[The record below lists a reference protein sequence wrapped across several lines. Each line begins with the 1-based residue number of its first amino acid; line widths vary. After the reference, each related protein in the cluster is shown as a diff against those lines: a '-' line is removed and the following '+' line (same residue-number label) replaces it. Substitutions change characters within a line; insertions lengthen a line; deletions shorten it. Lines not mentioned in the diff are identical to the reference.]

1 MTLSIFFGTGVTPSI
16 KAKAADSFATGSD
29 NIKTEIK
36 TELQADGTY
45 NVILE
50 TYATAKTQYKNEK
63 LTDRRNTDYLF
74 VLDASSNM
82 INNSS
87 CSGWRHFDSTLTMEN
102 VNQSENATKDPEG
115 TGIQYDLTASRYYM
129 RSADGKYYPIKT
141 AINTTERKK
150 TVGVLT
156 IKQYYWAYYV
166 DDAGKYYAFING
178 NSANLAEYADRT
190 AFETAVANLENSAAS
205 SSKRNNSDR
214 KGTTVVSGA
223 HYRYIDG
230 SSEQATAMEC
240 MQTSVQAMINNIA
253 SGTTNS
259 RIAVTQF
266 GSSSSDYSKTG
277 YYRTDGDSY
286 QFIQAITGTQAQ
298 YKTAWIDASDKTSV
312 NTLLGHIDNMYVS
325 EGSSENAK
333 GNYGTVNAYA
343 NHGLDL
349 AKSIAVNS
357 DSDYSATGDRTLA
370 VIFLSSGVLGDGSDT
385 ATVAQNAITSANAL
399 KDLGASIYT
408 MKIGTASATDFDS
421 NAFLEAIS
429 SKHLAP
435 TSMTEFGDTNPNGVT
450 NYNQGNGTIDTTITN
465 SMSSAVYDTSSI
477 RIVAIPTSPI
487 IKQYL
492 SDALKLATGST
503 TVKFTKKYVAGTA
516 DSDGNITWGSES
528 SVSGITTNYNKETKV
543 ITIKNY
549 KYSDNYID
557 ASHPGKKLRITIS
570 NLAANEAADLTNAN
584 ISTSAGIYKSDS
596 DTTPVLDF
604 ATPSISVPVYNY
616 NLGFALTAK
625 STIGGD
631 NAKYLSV
638 SDTPNK
644 QTKNTTVSSDNALEI
659 SADGK
664 SADVNITPTSNTS
677 NVKYLLCQTDSGNYE
692 WIGVRFN
699 PASNILFEENYM
711 TNATTGNVEW
721 ATEGTALSTNQAL
734 PDANTAYGYSSAYAE
749 NTTFSNGTT
758 LKATVDATNNRTDT
772 KTFTFKGDAFDLIS
786 ACGKT
791 TGMLLVT
798 VKNSEGN
805 LIKGYIV
812 DTYYRD
818 NDGLASNGLLC
829 QTPVIKYQGTYDEY
843 TVQVTGAYLSG
854 ASAISQYSAKAENTS
869 SEEDLYDLLE
879 QTGMLEIDDDNLE
892 ILWFDDNSVL
902 NSAMGISEYSARSA
916 SSSRVAT
923 PTSLD
928 CYIDGIRIYNP
939 LEDDSTYSDAEKGAT
954 YYNVVDKL
962 TDSDSVNGFAFV
974 ESAYNGASLDFATY
988 KQYGPTNEFYLKK
1001 STSDSA
1007 LAFKVTADSSS
1018 KVMLGLRSVDG
1029 SDIVVKIGGTQFTI
1043 SSPTEM
1049 FYDITNCITFE
1060 NGNAVVTVENTS
1072 NGLLAVNT
1080 VKVSGA
1086 NLTTL
1091 SAEDMP
1097 IAYTML
1103 NIGGEDAIVDGGV
1116 IKVLAD
1122 DTTDTEDSSQSPDQF
1137 GGMTSFTNVFSMLVS
1152 IIKDVFNSIFEAM
1165 PLFFWGV
1172 NNESLH

>member
-16 KAKAADSFATGSD
+16 KAKAADATATDSD
-29 NIKTEIK
+29 NIKTEIT

-82 INNSS
+82 INNNS
-87 CSGWRHFDSTLTMEN
+87 CSAWRHFDSTLTMEG
-102 VNQSENATKDPEG
+102 VTGGENATKDPGG
-115 TGIQYDLTASRYYM
+115 TGTKFDLTANKYYM
-129 RSADGKYYPIKT
+129 RTADGKYYPIQA

-150 TVGVLT
+150 SWGVLT
-156 IKQYYWAYYV
+156 ITQYYWAYFV
-166 DDAGKYYAFING
+166 DDAGKYYAFDGG
-178 NSANLAEYADRT
+178 NSASLIEYADRA
-190 AFETAVANLENSAAS
+190 AFETAVNNCEHSAAS
-205 SSKRNNSDR
+205 STKRDNGDR
-214 KGTTVVSGA
+214 KDTTVVRGA

-230 SSEQATAMEC
+230 SSEQAAAMEC

-253 SGTTNS
+253 NGTTNS

-277 YYRTDGDSY
+277 YYSDTA
-286 QFIQAITGTQAQ
+286 FTQAITGTKAQ
-298 YKTAWIDASDKTSV
+298 FAAAWYDANDRAKV
-312 NTLLGHIDNMYVS
+312 NTILSHIDNMYVC
-325 EGSSENAK
+325 EGSSTNAK

-349 AKSIAVNS
+349 AKSIATNS
-357 DSDYSATGDRTLA
+357 GSDYTATGDRTLA
-370 VIFLSSGVLGDGSDT
+370 VIFLSSGVLGNGSDT
-385 ATVAQNAITSANAL
+385 ATVLQNSITSANAL
-399 KDLGASIYT
+399 KELGASLYT
-408 MKIGTASATDFDS
+408 MKIGTASSADLDA

-429 SKHLAP
+429 SKYLTP
-435 TSMTEFGDTNPNGVT
+435 TSLTELGDANPNGVT
-450 NYNQGNGTIDTTITN
+450 NYNQGSGTIDSTITN
-465 SMSSAVYDTSSI
+465 NMSSAVYDTSSI
-477 RIVAIPTSPI
+477 RVVAIPTNPI
-487 IKQYL
+487 IKLYL
-492 SDALKLATGST
+492 SDALKLATGT
-503 TVKFTKKYVAGTA
+503 TTIKTEKKSVAGTA
-516 DSDGNITWGSES
+516 DSAGNITWGTES
-528 SVSGITTNYNKETKV
+528 NFSGITANYAASTKL

-557 ASHPGKKLRITIS
+557 ASHPGKKLRIIIKGFV
-570 NLAANEAADLTNAN
+570 ANDDADLTNTN
-584 ISTSAGIYKSDS
+584 ISTSTGIYKSDS

-604 ATPSISVPVYNY
+604 KTPSISIPVYNY

-625 STIGGD
+625 NTLGGD

-638 SDTPNK
+638 SDNIDIQKTN
-644 QTKNTTVSSDNALEI
+644 NSVSSDNSLEI

-664 SADVNITPTSNTS
+664 SADVSITPTSNTGD
-677 NVKYLLCQTDSGNYE
+677 VKYLLCQTDSGSYE

-699 PASNILFEENYM
+699 PASNVLFEEDYM
-711 TNATTGNVEW
+711 TNATTGNVAW
-721 ATEGTALSTNQAL
+721 ATEGTALSTSQAL
-734 PDANTAYGYSSAYAE
+734 PDANTAYGYSSAYAG

-758 LKATVDATNNRTDT
+758 LKATVDAANNRTDT

-798 VKNSEGN
+798 VKNSAGN
-805 LIKGYIV
+805 LVKGYIV

-829 QTPVIKYQGTYDEY
+829 QTPVIKYQGAYDEY

-854 ASAISQYSAKAENTS
+854 ASAVSQYSTRTASAS

-879 QTGMLEIDDDNLE
+879 QTGMLELDGDNIE
-892 ILWFDDNSVL
+892 VLWFDDNSVL
-902 NSAMGISEYSARSA
+902 NSAMGISAYSARSA
-916 SSSRVAT
+916 SSSRAAT

-939 LEDDSTYSDAEKGAT
+939 LEDDSSYSDAEKGAT

-1001 STSDSA
+1001 STSGSA
-1007 LAFKVTADSSS
+1007 LAFKVNANSSS

-1029 SDIVVKIGGTQFTI
+1029 SDVVVKIGGTQFTI

-1049 FYDITNCITFE
+1049 FYDITDCITFE
-1060 NGNAVVTVENTS
+1060 NGSAVVTVENAS
-1072 NGLLAVNT
+1072 DGLLAVNT

-1086 NLTTL
+1086 NLTAL
-1091 SAEDMP
+1091 PSEDMP
-1097 IAYTML
+1097 VAYTMI
-1103 NIGGEDAIVDGGV
+1103 NIGGQDAIVDGGV
-1116 IKVLAD
+1116 VKALAD
-1122 DTTDTEDSSQSPDQF
+1122 DTADTEDGSQSSDQF
-1137 GGMTSFTNVFSMLVS
+1137 GGMTSFTDIFGMIIS

-1165 PLFFWGV
+1165 PLLLGGK
-1172 NNESLH
+1172 

>member
-16 KAKAADSFATGSD
+16 KAKAADATATDSD

-45 NVILE
+45 KVILE

-82 INNSS
+82 INNNS
-87 CSGWRHFDSTLTMEN
+87 CSAWRHFDSTLTMEG
-102 VNQSENATKDPEG
+102 VTGGENATKDPGG
-115 TGIQYDLTASRYYM
+115 TGTKFDLTSNRYYM
-129 RSADGKYYPIKT
+129 RSADGKYYTIQA

-150 TVGVLT
+150 SWGVLT
-156 IKQYYWAYYV
+156 ITQYYWAYFV
-166 DDAGKYYAFING
+166 DEAGKYYAFDGG
-178 NSANLAEYADRT
+178 NSASLIEYADRA
-190 AFETAVANLENSAAS
+190 AFETAVNNCEHSAAS
-205 SSKRNNSDR
+205 STKRDNGDR
-214 KGTTVVSGA
+214 KGTTVVRGA

-230 SSEQATAMEC
+230 SSEQAAAMEC

-253 SGTTNS
+253 NGTTNS

-266 GSSSSDYSKTG
+266 GSTTDSDQTKAYAKTG
-277 YYRTDGDSY
+277 YYSGTA
-286 QFIQAITGTQAQ
+286 FTQAVTGSKAQ
-298 YKTAWIDASDKTSV
+298 FAAAWYDANDRAKV
-312 NTLLGHIDNMYVS
+312 NTILSHIDNMYVC
-325 EGSSENAK
+325 EGSSTNSK

-349 AKSIAVNS
+349 AKNIALNS
-357 DSDYSATGDRTLA
+357 GSDYTATGDRTLA
-370 VIFLSSGVLGDGSDT
+370 VIFLSSGVLGNGSDT
-385 ATVAQNAITSANAL
+385 ATVLQNSITSANAL
-399 KDLGASIYT
+399 KELGASLYT
-408 MKIGTASATDFDS
+408 MKIGTASSADLDA

-429 SKHLAP
+429 SKYLTP
-435 TSMTEFGDTNPNGVT
+435 TSLTELGDANPNGVT
-450 NYNQGNGTIDTTITN
+450 NYNQGSGTIDSTITN
-465 SMSSAVYDTSSI
+465 NMSSAVYDTSSI
-477 RIVAIPTSPI
+477 RVVAIPTNPI
-487 IKQYL
+487 IKQHL
-492 SDALKLATGST
+492 SDALKLATGT
-503 TVKFTKKYVAGTA
+503 TTIKFEKKYVAGTA
-516 DSDGNITWGSES
+516 DSAGNITWGAES
-528 SVSGITTNYNKETKV
+528 NVSGISTGYNTSTKI

-557 ASHPGKKLRITIS
+557 ASHPGKKLRVIMTG
-570 NLAANEAADLTNAN
+570 LVANDVANLTNTN

-604 ATPSISVPVYNY
+604 KTPSISIPVYNY

-625 STIGGD
+625 NTLGGD

-638 SDTPNK
+638 SDTIDIQKTN
-644 QTKNTTVSSDNALEI
+644 NTVSSDNALEI

-664 SADVNITPTSNTS
+664 SADVNITPTSNTGD
-677 NVKYLLCQTDSGNYE
+677 VKYLLCQTDSGSYE

-699 PASNILFEENYM
+699 PASNVLFEEDYM
-711 TNATTGNVEW
+711 TNASTGNVAW

-734 PDANTAYGYSSAYAE
+734 PDANTAYGYSSAYAG

-758 LKATVDATNNRTDT
+758 LKATVDASNNRTDT

-798 VKNSEGN
+798 VKNSAGN
-805 LIKGYIV
+805 LVKGYIV

-829 QTPVIKYQGTYDEY
+829 QTPVIKYQGAYDEY

-854 ASAISQYSAKAENTS
+854 ASAVSQYSTRTTAS

-879 QTGMLEIDDDNLE
+879 QTGMLELDGDNLE
-892 ILWFDDNSVL
+892 VLWFDDNSVL
-902 NSAMGISEYSARSA
+902 NSAMGISAYSARSA
-916 SSSRVAT
+916 STSRAAT

-939 LEDDSTYSDAEKGAT
+939 LEDDSSYSDAEKGAT

-1001 STSDSA
+1001 STSGSA
-1007 LAFKVTADSSS
+1007 LAFKVNANSSS

-1029 SDIVVKIGGTQFTI
+1029 SDVVVKIGGTQFTI

-1049 FYDITNCITFE
+1049 FYDITDCITFE
-1060 NGNAVVTVENTS
+1060 NGSAVVTVENAS
-1072 NGLLAVNT
+1072 DGLLAVNT

-1086 NLTTL
+1086 NLTAL
-1091 SAEDMP
+1091 SSEDMP
-1097 IAYTML
+1097 VAYTMI
-1103 NIGGEDAIVDGGV
+1103 NIGGQDAVVDGGV
-1116 IKVLAD
+1116 VKVLAD
-1122 DTTDTEDSSQSPDQF
+1122 DTTTDTEDGSQSSDQF
-1137 GGMTSFTNVFSMLVS
+1137 GGMTSFTDVFSTIIS
-1152 IIKDVFNSIFEAM
+1152 IIKDIFNSIFEAM
-1165 PLFFWGV
+1165 PLLLGGK
-1172 NNESLH
+1172 

>member
-1 MTLSIFFGTGVTPSI
+1 MTLSIFFGTGVAPSI
-16 KAKAADSFATGSD
+16 KAKAADASATDSD
-29 NIKTEIK
+29 NIKTEIT

-45 NVILE
+45 NIILE
-50 TYATAKTQYKNEK
+50 TYATAKAQYKNEK

-87 CSGWRHFDSTLTMEN
+87 CSAWRHFDSTLTMEG
-102 VNQSENATKDPEG
+102 VTGGESATKDPGSTG
-115 TGIQYDLTASRYYM
+115 TKFDLTANKYYM
-129 RSADGKYYPIKT
+129 RTADGKYYPIQA
-141 AINTTERKK
+141 AINTTKRSKNWI
-150 TVGVLT
+150 GVLSIT
-156 IKQYYWAYYV
+156 QYYWAYFV
-166 DDAGKYYAFING
+166 DDAGKYYAFDG
-178 NSANLAEYADRT
+178 GDSASLIEYADRA
-190 AFETAVANLENSAAS
+190 AFETAVNNCEHSAAS
-205 SSKRNNSDR
+205 TTKNENGDR
-214 KGTTVVSGA
+214 KETTVVTGA

-230 SSEQATAMEC
+230 SSEQAAAMEC

-253 SGTTNS
+253 NGTTDS

-266 GSSSSDYSKTG
+266 GSTTDTDSAKAYAKTG
-277 YYRTDGDSY
+277 YYSDTA
-286 QFIQAITGTQAQ
+286 FTQAITGTKAQ
-298 YKTAWIDASDKTSV
+298 FAAAWYDTNDRAKV
-312 NTLLGHIDNMYVS
+312 NTLLNHIDNMYVC
-325 EGSSENAK
+325 EGSSTNSK

-349 AKSIAVNS
+349 AKNIALNS
-357 DSDYSATGDRTLA
+357 GSDYTATGDRTLA
-370 VIFLSSGVLGDGSDT
+370 VIFLSSGVLGNGSDT
-385 ATVAQNAITSANAL
+385 ETVLQNSITSANAL
-399 KDLGASIYT
+399 KELGASLYT
-408 MKIGTASATDFDS
+408 MKIGTASSDDLDA

-429 SKHLAP
+429 SKYLTP
-435 TSMTEFGDTNPNGVT
+435 TSLTELGEANPNGVT
-450 NYNQGNGTIDTTITN
+450 NYNQGSGTIDSTITN
-465 SMSSAVYDTSSI
+465 TMSSAVYDTSSI
-477 RIVAIPTSPI
+477 RVVAIPTNPI

-492 SDALKLATGST
+492 SDALKLATGT
-503 TVKFTKKYVAGTA
+503 TTIKFEKKYVAGTA
-516 DSDGNITWGSES
+516 DSAGNITWGAET
-528 SVSGITTNYNKETKV
+528 SVSGISTGYNTSTKL

-557 ASHPGKKLRITIS
+557 ASHPGKKLRVIMKGFV
-570 NLAANEAADLTNAN
+570 ANDVADLTNTN

-596 DTTPVLDF
+596 DTTPILDF
-604 ATPSISVPVYNY
+604 TTPSISVPVYNY

-625 STIGGD
+625 NTLGGD

-638 SDTPNK
+638 SDTIDIQKTN
-644 QTKNTTVSSDNALEI
+644 NSVSSDNALEI

-664 SADVNITPTSNTS
+664 SADVNITPTSNTGD
-677 NVKYLLCQTDSGNYE
+677 VKYLLCQTDSGSYE

-699 PASNILFEENYM
+699 PASNVLFEEDYM
-711 TNATTGNVEW
+711 TNATTGNVAW
-721 ATEGTALSTNQAL
+721 ATEGTSLSTSQAL
-734 PDANTAYGYSSAYAE
+734 PDANTAYGYSSTYAE

-798 VKNSEGN
+798 VKNSAGN
-805 LIKGYIV
+805 LVKGYIV

-829 QTPVIKYQGTYDEY
+829 QTPVIKYQGAYDEY

-854 ASAISQYSAKAENTS
+854 ASAVSQYSTRTASAS

-879 QTGMLEIDDDNLE
+879 QTGMFELDDDNLE
-892 ILWFDDNSVL
+892 ILWFDNNSVL
-902 NSAMGISEYSARSA
+902 NSAMGISAYSARSA
-916 SSSRVAT
+916 SSSRAAT

-939 LEDDSTYSDAEKGAT
+939 LEDDSSYSDAEKGAT

-1001 STSDSA
+1001 STSGSA
-1007 LAFKVTADSSS
+1007 LAFKVTANSSS

-1029 SDIVVKIGGTQFTI
+1029 SDVVVKIGGTQFTI

-1049 FYDITNCITFE
+1049 FYDITDCITFE

-1072 NGLLAVNT
+1072 DGLLAVNT

-1086 NLTTL
+1086 SLTTL
-1091 SAEDMP
+1091 SSEDMP
-1097 IAYTML
+1097 VAYTMIS
-1103 NIGGEDAIVDGGV
+1103 IGAEDAIVDGGV
-1116 IKVLAD
+1116 VKVLAY
-1122 DTTDTEDSSQSPDQF
+1122 DTTDNEDGSQDPDQF
-1137 GGMTSFTNVFSMLVS
+1137 GDMTSFTDIFGMLVS
-1152 IIKDVFNSIFEAM
+1152 IIKDVFNSIFKAM
-1165 PLFFWGV
+1165 PLLLGGK
-1172 NNESLH
+1172 